1 VLVILAAWENPAESR
16 TKRSEMIIAEATSHH
31 PISEQPGSGT
41 GASVIVARGPGA
53 SRLLPVSRPGV
64 ETATISS

>member
-1 VLVILAAWENPAESR
+1 
-16 TKRSEMIIAEATSHH
+16 MIIAEATSHH